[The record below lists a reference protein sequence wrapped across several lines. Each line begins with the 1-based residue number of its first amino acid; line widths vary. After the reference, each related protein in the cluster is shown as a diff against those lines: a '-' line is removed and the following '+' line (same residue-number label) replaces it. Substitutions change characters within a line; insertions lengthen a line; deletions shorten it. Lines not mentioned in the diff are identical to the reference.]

1 MLMWQSM
8 EENLGLQ
15 GGNRVMN
22 EKFKNIYDDL
32 YKSAGD
38 DLSTELSKVQQE
50 LSEIFDGAGSEEA
63 EKLQE
68 ENRELPE
75 KPGPQTDM
83 DKPAQDTKET
93 AAQEAAAQA
102 EPEPDKEQT
111 EEPAEEPTEE

>member
-1 MLMWQSM
+1 M

-50 LSEIFDGAGSEEA
+50 LSEIFDSAGSEGA
-63 EKLQE
+63 EKQQE
-68 ENRELPE
+68 QNRDLPE

-111 EEPAEEPTEE
+111 TEPAEEPTEE